1 MTTLEAIEAVLSE
14 AGAPLTTGV
23 ITEQILSHGFWRT
36 SARVPEQSIHA
47 YLAVDIKNKRQESR
61 FQRTAP
67 GTFALRAWGLPEVA
81 SRAVK
86 GTPGRPAAAQA
97 TPETAP
103 DPSARDV
110 PDVGIDTMSFVD
122 AAELILSQSA
132 DRRPMHYRT
141 ITERALELGLVTSGG
156 QTPAATLNAVVS
168 LAIAQ
173 ATRRGE
179 TPRFT
184 RQGRGLIGLSAW
196 ESDSLGAQ
204 IERHNATVKE
214 ALQSRLAGMHPAD
227 FEVLVG
233 RLLVAIGFED
243 VEVTQRSGDGGIDV
257 RGTLVVGDVIR
268 TRMAVQV
275 KRWKQNVQAPTVQQ
289 VRGSLGTH
297 EQGLIISTGDFS
309 AGARQEAQRA
319 NAVPVALMSGSQ
331 LISLLVE
338 HDIEVRKVKHHLIEL
353 EGPASE
359 EE

>member
-1 MTTLEAIEAVLSE
+1 MTAMEAIEAVLKE
-14 AGAPLTTGV
+14 ACVPLTTGV
-23 ITEQILSHGFWRT
+23 ITERILSRGLWRT
-36 SARVPEQSIHA
+36 SARSPEQSVHA
-47 YLAVDIKNKRQESR
+47 YLAVDIKNQEQDSR

-86 GTPGRPAAAQA
+86 GTTGRQTTAQA
-97 TPETAP
+97 PPETAP
-103 DPSARDV
+103 DSSARDAS
-110 PDVGIDTMSFVD
+110 DAGIDTMSFVD

-141 ITERALELGLVTSGG
+141 ITERALELGLVASGG

-168 LAIAQ
+168 IAITQ
-173 ATRRGE
+173 ATKRGE

-204 IERHNATVKE
+204 IDRHNATVKE
-214 ALQSRLAGMHPAD
+214 ALHARLAAMHPAD
-227 FEVLVG
+227 FE
-233 RLLVAIGFED
+233 
-243 VEVTQRSGDGGIDV
+243 V

-309 AGARQEAQRA
+309 TGARQEAQRA

-331 LISLLVE
+331 LVSLLVE
-338 HDIEVRKVKHHLIEL
+338 HDIEVRKVTHHLIEL
-353 EGPASE
+353 EGPAAE
-359 EE
+359 EG